1 MIKKFLKIFTKSN
14 INSPNRLQNLKND
27 PEIKKIFNS
36 INEYSTESEIL
47 FVGGCVRQNILGEKI
62 EDIDLATNLN
72 PDEVVN
78 CLDKNNIKHIDVGK
92 KYGTIT
98 AIIEKEKFEITS
110 LRKDVKTDGRF
121 AEFQYC
127 KDWKEDAK
135 RRDFT
140 FNSIYSNLNEELFDP
155 FNGKKDLLNGWVKF
169 IGNPATRIKEDYL
182 RILRYIRFFL
192 IYSKNNHSEEIKK
205 IIKQNESGFSL
216 VESIFVLVISSAL
229 LVIAAPK
236 LEIPVRKS
244 IEEIKNYS
252 KVGFDSLR
260 RSADVSKELRLLQEK
275 LNIRSYLYAAKNL
288 YMSDSIF
295 PKSAG
300 DLQRFTKVSGCYLT
314 QKKITNDNLR
324 NCRELGNNSTATSWE
339 SKNRNYWVRMYSE
352 DLIFNVQSIPFIDDE
367 KGVLGCFNSKT
378 GIVATKIFKKDKVKI
393 NTFRC

>member
-1 MIKKFLKIFTKSN
+1 MKNYFSIK
-14 INSPNRLQNLKND
+14 NR
-27 PEIKKIFNS
+27 
-36 INEYSTESEIL
+36 
-47 FVGGCVRQNILGEKI
+47 
-62 EDIDLATNLN
+62 
-72 PDEVVN
+72 
-78 CLDKNNIKHIDVGK
+78 
-92 KYGTIT
+92 
-98 AIIEKEKFEITS
+98 
-110 LRKDVKTDGRF
+110 
-121 AEFQYC
+121 
-127 KDWKEDAK
+127 
-135 RRDFT
+135 
-140 FNSIYSNLNEELFDP
+140 
-155 FNGKKDLLNGWVKF
+155 
-169 IGNPATRIKEDYL
+169 
-182 RILRYIRFFL
+182 
-192 IYSKNNHSEEIKK
+192 

-216 VESIFVLVISSAL
+216 VESIFVLAISSAL

-244 IEEIKNYS
+244 IEEIKKYS

-314 QKKITNDNLR
+314 QKKIRNDNLR

-378 GIVATKIFKKDKVKI
+378 GIVVTKIFKKDKAKI
-393 NTFRC
+393 KTLKC